1 MEQEPVKTKKTVSQS
16 SLERFLESKD
26 PIIKELRIELSLE
39 GILDMSI
46 LKKFPRLE
54 NLVFIDGKI
63 SHLKNLP
70 EGLKR
75 IWCNNNHLESLDLPV
90 SIIKVEI
97 IHNKIK
103 EISFSKN
110 ILLEDVDITDNY
122 VKSLEKLPI
131 SIKSIRCSSN
141 ELVWVDMNHLENLKT
156 FICNE
161 NRAHLYIIGYQ
172 ETITHSELPIQYELK
187 KKMNGQTEKY
197 KQQVELFFN
206 KKQEYENK
214 VKNQKPFPK
223 CKVCKQTKGFLFT
236 ITKQEYKA
244 TCKAKC
250 TWNIT
255 IPRETYEFF
264 PDVTDYFQ
272 RDSLEYEQKMIDL
285 KMKTLFQ
292 HMSNTE
298 ATKQSKELLEAID
311 TNHVFLK
318 KYEQQHK
325 DMYFSTEKDMY
336 EINGHSQIQ
345 RKLQEL
351 DSDLG
356 GKERMMI
363 QKEIHRISQLQ
374 FENRYPSKSVLENPK
389 ETTKLYPNYYVML
402 NEFPLESLEINI

>member
-1 MEQEPVKTKKTVSQS
+1 MEQDLVKTKKTVSQS
-16 SLERFLESKD
+16 SLERFLENKEPNSQ
-26 PIIKELRIELSLE
+26 ELRIELSLE
-39 GILDMSI
+39 GVLDMSI
-46 LKKFPRLE
+46 LKKFPQLK

-63 SHLKNLP
+63 SYLKNLP

-75 IWCNNNHLESLDLPV
+75 IWCNNNHLESIDLPV
-90 SIIKVEI
+90 SLIKIEI
-97 IHNKIK
+97 IHNRLK

-110 ILLEDVDITDNY
+110 ILLEDVDITNNY

-141 ELVWVDMNHLENLKT
+141 ELVWVDMNQLVNLHT

-161 NRAHLYIIGYQ
+161 NRAYLYIIGYQ
-172 ETITHSELPIQYELK
+172 ETIKHSELPLQYELK
-187 KKMNGQTEKY
+187 KGMNMQTEKY
-197 KQQVELFFN
+197 KEQVALFFN
-206 KKQEYENK
+206 KKQDYENK
-214 VKNQKPFPK
+214 LRNNKQLPK
-223 CKVCKQTKGFLFT
+223 CGVCKKTNGFVFT

-244 TCKAKC
+244 TCKTNCK
-250 TWNIT
+250 WNIT

-264 PDVTDYFQ
+264 PDVTDFFQ

-292 HMSNTE
+292 HVSTTE
-298 ATKQSKELLEAID
+298 ASKRSKELLEAID

-318 KYEQQHK
+318 KYEQQHQ

-336 EINGHSQIQ
+336 ERNGHSQIQ

-351 DSDLG
+351 DSGLETR
-356 GKERMMI
+356 ERMMV

-374 FENRYPSKSVLENPK
+374 FENRYPSKSVFEFPK
-389 ETTKLYPNYYVML
+389 EKKKVQPSYYIML
-402 NEFPLESLEINI
+402 NEFPLENLEINI